1 MRASEERPVMSVAKA
16 AGVGSVKVPV
26 KDSKLRVELMEK
38 AMKES
43 NFAQAAE
50 LAITVEEQ
58 ERIEQLSAKR

>member
-1 MRASEERPVMSVAKA
+1 MSTQQTPEEAQD
-16 AGVGSVKVPV
+16 V